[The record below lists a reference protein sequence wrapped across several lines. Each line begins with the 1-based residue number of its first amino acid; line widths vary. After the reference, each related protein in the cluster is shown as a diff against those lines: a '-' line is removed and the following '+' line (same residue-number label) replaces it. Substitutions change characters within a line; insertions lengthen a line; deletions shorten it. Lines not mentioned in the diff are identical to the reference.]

1 MKLLLSLLFT
11 AFSLFAQDAFI
22 SSETLTQEL
31 NNKNLVLID
40 TTDAKTFAKGHIPHA
55 VRVDISAF
63 RHWVNKTYLLMNSS
77 KEIEK
82 VAQSLGINPNSHV
95 VLYGHNKGK
104 ELLKC
109 SYIALALIANGFHN
123 VSILNAGYGDWLYEH
138 EGDKGMISTKI
149 TTPKKGTFTAHY
161 TPNILID
168 INYVKAHLGKT
179 PMIEARPKAFY
190 TGERKSH
197 GVRRRGHITGATSS
211 FWREKFNLDD
221 TLKSDKMLK
230 KIFITQQ
237 KLNPNKEVITYC
249 TGGLEASMNWYI
261 LTQYLH
267 FKDVK
272 MYDAS
277 MKQWGNLDDTPMQTK

>member
-1 MKLLLSLLFT
+1 MKLLLAMLFT
-11 AFSLFAQDAFI
+11 ALSLFAHDAFI
-22 SSETLTQEL
+22 SSETLTKKL
-31 NNKNLVLID
+31 NDKNLVLLD
-40 TTDAKTFAKGHIPHA
+40 TTDAKTFAKGHIPNA

-63 RHWVNKTYLLMNSS
+63 RHWVDKTYVLMNSP

-82 VAQSLGINPNSHV
+82 VAQSLGINPDSEV

-123 VSILNAGYGDWLYEH
+123 VSILNAGYRDWMYEH
-138 EGDKGMISTKI
+138 EEDKGMISTKI
-149 TTPKKGTFTAHY
+149 RTPKKGTFIAHY
-161 TPNILID
+161 TPNIVID
-168 INYVKAHLGKT
+168 IDYVRAHLGKT

-197 GVRRRGHITGATSS
+197 GVRRLGHITGATSS
-211 FWREKFNLDD
+211 FWRNKFNLDD
-221 TLKSDKMLK
+221 TLKSDKALK
-230 KIFITQQ
+230 KIFITEQ
-237 KLNPNKEVITYC
+237 KLNPNKEVIAYC
-249 TGGLEASMNWYI
+249 TGGLEASMNWYL
-261 LTQYLH
+261 LTQQMH

-272 MYDAS
+272 IYDAS